1 MRLTRG
7 SGNLQEF
14 GNMILNA
21 NPQETARFPKE
32 YGKGRSW
39 GQPQYS
45 RFRQDQSLRIQWLF
59 SDFKAPL
66 HIFPFS

>member
-1 MRLTRG
+1 MLPFLYFSAGGSFSMRLTRG

-45 RFRQDQSLRIQWLF
+45 RFRQDQSLRIQ
-59 SDFKAPL
+59 
-66 HIFPFS
+66 